1 MSAPASIEDFCRQ
14 NRLEHCLSVGRLQK
28 ALCLVFIEE
37 RSLGFATA
45 ICLVTMRQRER
56 EGEKKNVFIPRSP
69 ARCMHCTG
77 EGSILLHPPLHSP
90 DVVAAPCRPFAK
102 MM

>member
-1 MSAPASIEDFCRQ
+1 MSAPASIEDFCAQ

-45 ICLVTMRQRER
+45 ICLVTIRQRER
-56 EGEKKNVFIPRSP
+56 EREGGRKNVFIPRSP
-69 ARCMHCTG
+69 AIYVHCT
-77 EGSILLHPPLHSP
+77 
-90 DVVAAPCRPFAK
+90 
-102 MM
+102 